1 MEIENTF
8 IEGLKIIH
16 LNKIS
21 DNRGSFTKMFNEDI
35 FRANNLRTDIMESY
49 FSISEK
55 NVIRGMHFQTPPAEH
70 TKLVFVNKGSI
81 VADDQLSTLQQQNK
95 TSSVIVSF
103 KEELEIEKLQ
113 SLNAAIAVKKIDANS
128 WQLQSNDE
136 ESLRKQ
142 ILSMAVEN
150 NLNIV
155 SLQSGSNSLEDV
167 FRSLTN

>member
-1 MEIENTF
+1 MQEVEAICDRV
-8 IEGLKIIH
+8 II
-16 LNKIS
+16 I
-21 DNRGSFTKMFNEDI
+21 
-35 FRANNLRTDIMESY
+35 
-49 FSISEK
+49 
-55 NVIRGMHFQTPPAEH
+55 
-70 TKLVFVNKGSI
+70 NKGSI

-113 SLNAAIAVKKIDANS
+113 SLNAAITVKKIDANS
-128 WQLQSNDE
+128 WQLQSNE
-136 ESLRKQ
+136 EEMLRKQ

-167 FRSLTN
+167 FRSLTQS